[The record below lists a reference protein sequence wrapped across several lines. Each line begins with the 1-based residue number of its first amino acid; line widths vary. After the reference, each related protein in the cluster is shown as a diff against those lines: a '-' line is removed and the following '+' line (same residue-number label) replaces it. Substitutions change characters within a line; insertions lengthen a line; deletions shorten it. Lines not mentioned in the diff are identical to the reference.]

1 MSIGDDQRNGKA
13 SSKEYRDH
21 EVGREGKEKVAKDGK
36 AEEKLNPNDEPCG
49 VGVVEPVIEKREYR
63 ILAVTQAHEGN
74 EPTANHQKSTE
85 PKHGE
90 STLLHA
96 IQLGQ
101 LQHLDNE

>member
-13 SSKEYRDH
+13 SSKENRDH

-49 VGVVEPVIEKREYR
+49 AGVVESVEVQLR
-63 ILAVTQAHEGN
+63 LAVTQAHEGN
-74 EPTANHQKSTE
+74 EPTANHQESAE

-90 STLLHA
+90 STLLHE